1 MVRGLMLTPAT
12 CRAAR
17 ALLDM
22 DQATLA
28 KAANVG
34 LSTVRNY
41 EAGRS
46 VPLQN
51 NLAAI
56 VSALEA
62 GGVVILGSGMQED
75 GGPGVRLRAG

>member
-1 MVRGLMLTPAT
+1 MLTPAT

-17 ALLDM
+17 ALLDI

-28 KAANVG
+28 MAANVG
-34 LSTVRNY
+34 ISTVRNY

-46 VPLQN
+46 VPLPN

-56 VSALEA
+56 VTALEA
-62 GGVVILGSGMQED
+62 RGAIILADRDTRD
-75 GGPGVRLRAG
+75 GGPGVRLRGVPNA

>member
-1 MVRGLMLTPAT
+1 MLTPAT

-17 ALLDM
+17 ALLDI
-22 DQATLA
+22 DQGSLA

-34 LSTVRNY
+34 LSTVRNF

-56 VSALEA
+56 ITALEA
-62 GGVVILGSGMQED
+62 QGVVLLGDRSRED
-75 GGPGVRLRAG
+75 GGPGVRLRVG